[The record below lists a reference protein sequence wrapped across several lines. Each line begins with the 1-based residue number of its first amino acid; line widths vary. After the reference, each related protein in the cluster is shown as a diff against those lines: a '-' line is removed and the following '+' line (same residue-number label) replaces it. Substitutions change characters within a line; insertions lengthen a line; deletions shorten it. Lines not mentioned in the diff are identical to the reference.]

1 MEPLQRVTAPTVDV
15 LTILLE
21 GDGPMF
27 GLQIMQLSGRP
38 SGTVYPI
45 LERLE
50 RQGWIASE
58 WEEHTDTQLRR
69 RRVYSF
75 TAEGAPAARD
85 LLATRPTAG
94 QRS

>member
-15 LTILLE
+15 LSILLE
-21 GDGPMF
+21 SGGAAVF
-27 GLQIMQLSGRP
+27 GLEIMKRSGRP
-38 SGTVYPI
+38 SGTIYPI

-69 RRVYSF
+69 RRVYTF
-75 TAEGAPAARD
+75 TPEGAEAAREVVAGA
-85 LLATRPTAG
+85 ATR
-94 QRS
+94 S

>member
-15 LTILLE
+15 LSILLE
-21 GDGPMF
+21 SAGPVF
-27 GLQIMQLSGRP
+27 GLEIMKRSGRP

-50 RQGWIASE
+50 RQGWISSE

-69 RRVYSF
+69 RRVYTF
-75 TAEGAPAARD
+75 TPEGAVAAREVV
-85 LLATRPTAG
+85 ARAQG
-94 QRS
+94 AS